1 MGSSKIAENASHV
14 VLFGAAESC
23 TVLTHS
29 MQPSPV
35 GDLLSTVRRS
45 GAMTTAWWA
54 QSTLS
59 DVSPQPLHVHGVA
72 YGTIAPASSA
82 LAAGGADAARRRAVI
97 RMTATCEPPRKISV
111 GRRLSSPCS
120 RVLAILVHGR
130 HLSPM
135 LTPGDKTADTC

>member
-29 MQPSPV
+29 KQPSPV

-59 DVSPQPLHVHGVA
+59 DVSPQPLHVHGGA
-72 YGTIAPASSA
+72 YGTITPASSA

-97 RMTATCEPPRKISV
+97 RMTAACVPPRFGV
-111 GRRLSSPCS
+111 GRRLSSPNS
-120 RVLAILVHGR
+120 TMLAILVHGR
-130 HLSPM
+130 HLSQ
-135 LTPGDKTADTC
+135 C